1 MLSSYRNNKKKAGT
15 SPTKDWILLSP
26 QFQPEPEPSSMI
38 MIMDKGCNPVCEEI
52 YKKIIAGLGLHQLTC
67 TCKRTG
73 TFTKYGTYS
82 RKLRYGD
89 EAQEISIQRVI
100 CSECGRTHALLP
112 SSIVPYAQIPLRE
125 QVIIIEHYEDQA
137 DMEQFLQENLSIDEN
152 NVKSVTM
159 RYRKHWLQ
167 RILSESIP
175 RAPLDDLVRRCFLA
189 FSRQFMQIRKGLIKL
204 FLRPT

>member
-82 RKLRYGD
+82 RKLRYRD
-89 EAQEISIQRVI
+89 EAQEISIQRVV

-137 DMEQFLQENLSIDEN
+137 DMEQFLQEDSKGIL
-152 NVKSVTM
+152 KLL
-159 RYRKHWLQ
+159 LQ
-167 RILSESIP
+167 HILSVMETVPLVLPHTFHYEHYIALKTYLHP
-175 RAPLDDLVRRCFLA
+175 IHAQHPLGRYCGLGRA
-189 FSRQFMQIRKGLIKL
+189 G
-204 FLRPT
+204 